1 MAAAAPALL
10 AAFVLSASTVDT
22 AAPAFGPGEQVTY
35 RVSWLGIAT
44 GFGQVTV
51 GAELPDRPGIWPI
64 VTIGRSDLA
73 VYPMR
78 DKIITYW
85 DPVSSRSHGLDLF
98 ADENHKRRRQRI
110 DFHPAAGKATVLRQ
124 KEGEPIEQKEIAIPP
139 DATDVA
145 SAVFLLRTR
154 RLAVGDEFAFPI
166 FTGAKVFEG
175 RAVVEERGMLDT
187 PLGPKSVVRVR
198 FQTSFSGKLQAQR
211 DLRMWFTD
219 DVSHVP
225 VRMEADFILGTVVVE
240 WTDYKPGRARAP
252 SRLAQDG

>member
-1 MAAAAPALL
+1 MAAAPATLVALL
-10 AAFVLSASTVDT
+10 LTAAAVDT
-22 AAPAFGPGEQVTY
+22 ATPAFGPGEQVTY
-35 RVSWLGIAT
+35 RVSWLGIPT
-44 GFGQVTV
+44 GSGQVTV

-73 VYPMR
+73 IYPMR

-85 DPVSSRSHGLDLF
+85 DPAAARSQGLDLF

-110 DFHPAAGKATVLRQ
+110 DFHPAAGTATVLRQ
-124 KEGEPIEQKEIAIPP
+124 KEGEAIDQKEIAVPP

-175 RAVVEERGMLDT
+175 RAVVEERGNLDT
-187 PLGPKSVVRVR
+187 PLGPQAVVRVR
-198 FQTSFSGKLQAQR
+198 LRTGFAGKLQAQR

-219 DVSHVP
+219 NAAHVP
-225 VRMEADFILGTVVVE
+225 VRMEADFALGTVVVE
-240 WTDYKPGRARAP
+240 WTDYKPGRARTP

>member
-1 MAAAAPALL
+1 MAVAPAAL
-10 AAFVLSASTVDT
+10 AALVLVASAVDT
-22 AAPAFGPGEQVTY
+22 ATPAFGPGEQVTY
-35 RVSWLGIAT
+35 RVSWLGIPT
-44 GFGQVTV
+44 GSGQVTV
-51 GAELPDRPGIWPI
+51 GSELPDRPGIWPI
-64 VTIGRSDLA
+64 VTLARSDLA
-73 VYPMR
+73 IYPMR

-85 DPVSSRSHGLDLF
+85 DPATARSQGLDLF

-110 DFHPAAGKATVLRQ
+110 DFHPAAGNATVFRQ
-124 KEGEPIEQKEIAIPP
+124 KEGEPIEQKEIAVPP

-154 RLAVGDEFAFPI
+154 RLAVGDEFTFPI

-175 RAVVEERGMLDT
+175 RAVVEERGNLDT

-198 FQTSFSGKLQAQR
+198 LRTGFAGKLQAQR

-219 DVSHVP
+219 DPAHVP
-225 VRMEADFILGTVVVE
+225 VRMEADFALGTVVVE
-240 WTDYKPGRARAP
+240 WTDYKPGRARTP

>member
-1 MAAAAPALL
+1 MAAAHAAL
-10 AAFVLSASTVDT
+10 AALVLTAGAAVDT
-22 AAPAFGPGEQVTY
+22 ATPAFGPGEQVTY
-35 RVSWLGIAT
+35 RVSWLGIPT
-44 GFGQVTV
+44 GSGQVTV

-64 VTIGRSDLA
+64 VTTARSDLA
-73 VYPMR
+73 IFPMR

-85 DPVSSRSHGLDLF
+85 EPAAARSQGLDLF

-110 DFHPAAGKATVLRQ
+110 DFHPSAGKATVLRQ
-124 KEGEPIEQKEIAIPP
+124 KEGEPIEQKEIAVPP

-187 PLGPKSVVRVR
+187 PLGPKAVVRVR
-198 FQTSFSGKLQAQR
+198 LRTGFSGKLQTQR

-219 DVSHVP
+219 DASHVP
-225 VRMEADFILGTVVVE
+225 VRMEADFALGTVVVE
-240 WTDYKPGRARAP
+240 WTDYKPGRARTP

>member
-1 MAAAAPALL
+1 MAAAPATL
-10 AAFVLSASTVDT
+10 AALVLTAAAAVDT
-22 AAPAFGPGEQVTY
+22 STPAFGPGEQVTY
-35 RVSWLGIAT
+35 RVSWLGIPT
-44 GFGQVTV
+44 GSGQVTV

-64 VTIGRSDLA
+64 VTTGRSDLA
-73 VYPMR
+73 IYPMR

-85 DPVSSRSHGLDLF
+85 DPAGARSQGLDLF

-124 KEGEPIEQKEIAIPP
+124 KEGEPIDQKEIAVPP
-139 DATDVA
+139 DAIDVA

-175 RAVVEERGMLDT
+175 RAVVEERGNLDT
-187 PLGPKSVVRVR
+187 PLGPQSVVRVR
-198 FQTSFSGKLQAQR
+198 FRTGFAGKLQAQR

-219 DVSHVP
+219 NAAHVP
-225 VRMEADFILGTVVVE
+225 VRMEADFALGTVVVE
-240 WTDYKPGRARAP
+240 WTDYKPGRATTP